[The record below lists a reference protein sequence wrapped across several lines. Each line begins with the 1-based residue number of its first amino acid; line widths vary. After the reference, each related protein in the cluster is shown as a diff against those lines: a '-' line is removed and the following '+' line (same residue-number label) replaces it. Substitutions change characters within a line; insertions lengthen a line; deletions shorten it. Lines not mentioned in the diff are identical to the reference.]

1 MAEVCTAWILLM
13 SGNSAGLRRNIATCE
28 VTAHRCARMPAKYVL
43 WDVVS
48 RDGFYGYRK
57 TLLFAGQRRVRGS
70 SSWSVQKAAIPFSNF
85 EMVRV
90 DEYLVLSSSLHE
102 E

>member
-1 MAEVCTAWILLM
+1 MVCCAEK
-13 SGNSAGLRRNIATCE
+13 G
-28 VTAHRCARMPAKYVL
+28 
-43 WDVVS
+43 
-48 RDGFYGYRK
+48 
-57 TLLFAGQRRVRGS
+57 RGS

-90 DEYLVLSSSLHE
+90 DEYLALSSSLHE